1 MTGNSSME
9 PRMNKEY
16 TEEYLLQRAREEVVA
31 DRTKDWEITNLKA
44 EEQIPKFHSD
54 GTSIFGLF
62 HPYNHTKRVA
72 TIRGSQ

>member
-9 PRMNKEY
+9 PRMIKEY
-16 TEEYLLQRAREEVVA
+16 TEEYLLQRAREVVA

-44 EEQIPKFHSD
+44 EERIPKFHSD

-62 HPYNHTKRVA
+62 HPWC
-72 TIRGSQ
+72 QL